1 MDKRIWINVGLLV
14 FIVVLFVVVFVPE
27 KNTEQDLPLLTNI
40 DSNDIVKIEVIRKNL
55 DDFIFNK
62 QGDDWYMSS
71 PLQLLANNARI
82 NAMLRLLSARSYA
95 HLNPAEVELARFE
108 LTDPVIAIKFNDY
121 IFQLGN
127 TDAIDQRRYVLF
139 NNMINLV
146 DDSLYQQLT
155 TNAAFFADPKI
166 LPVNFDISA
175 IDFPENRLELVDDQ
189 WQMHSLMDIHPDQL
203 KRIIFNWN
211 NASAISVAKYAA
223 PEIAASIIVSSARG
237 DNITFEIVSTEPYL
251 ILGRKDLGIQYHL
264 GSDEGENL
272 LLPKTPDT
280 NTLSDKPG
288 EE

>member
-1 MDKRIWINVGLLV
+1 LASPLVYGEKRNNVDKRIWINVGLLV

-40 DSNDIVKIEVIRKNL
+40 DSNDIVKIEV
-55 DDFIFNK
+55 
-62 QGDDWYMSS
+62 
-71 PLQLLANNARI
+71 
-82 NAMLRLLSARSYA
+82 